1 MCSLYL
7 KVAERDSWCKEQLLY
22 ALRIACYGSEHES
35 AKVPS
40 VALVRQVVAPMLIV
54 CRLSFSD
61 GASYS
66 ASM

>member
-22 ALRIACYGSEHES
+22 ALRTACYGSEHES

-40 VALVRQVVAPMLIV
+40 VALVRQVV
-54 CRLSFSD
+54 
-61 GASYS
+61 
-66 ASM
+66 

>member
-7 KVAERDSWCKEQLLY
+7 KVAERDSWCKEQLFY
-22 ALRIACYGSEHES
+22 ALRTACYGGEHES

-40 VALVRQVVAPMLIV
+40 VALIRLVVSPMLIV